1 MSSNT
6 EEIGRK
12 VLATMDSQ
20 KYEDLYEVMAEDV
33 QMTQGGYSFDGIE
46 EVIEMLK
53 AFYGALPDL
62 EHRVIGVTADERSA
76 AFQMNVVATHDGH
89 FSSELGEFPPSGR
102 KTSWYSS
109 TFITIEDGKA
119 VELATY
125 LDVMAVH
132 RELGYEPTPHGG

>member
-1 MSSNT
+1 MQNN

-20 KYEDLYEVMAEDV
+20 DYDALREVIAEDV
-33 QMTQGGYSFDGIE
+33 QMTQGGYSFDGID
-46 EVIEMLK
+46 EVIEMLR

-62 EHRVIGVTADERSA
+62 EHRVIAVTADDEGA

-89 FSSELGEFPPSGR
+89 FSSELGEFPPSGE

-119 VELATY
+119 TKLATY

-132 RELGYEPTPHGG
+132 RALGYEPTPHGG